1 MEPEN
6 KKCANKANSVLG
18 FISRKS
24 EPQEPSLVLE
34 IVQEFS
40 TSNTPVLL
48 STVVSTLQKGFGYF
62 RESTTQNT

>member
-1 MEPEN
+1 MC
-6 KKCANKANSVLG
+6 KQGKQRARIYKS
-18 FISRKS
+18 KS

-48 STVVSTLQKGFGYF
+48 SSVVSTLQKGFGYF